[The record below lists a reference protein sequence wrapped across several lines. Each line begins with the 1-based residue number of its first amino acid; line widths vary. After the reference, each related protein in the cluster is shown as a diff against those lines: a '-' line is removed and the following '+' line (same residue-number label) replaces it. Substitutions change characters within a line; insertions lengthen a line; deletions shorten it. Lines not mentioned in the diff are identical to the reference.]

1 MTLNLAR
8 LKAELTTLARK
19 PDVPI
24 WQKSP
29 LRSLAAER
37 SKIRGL
43 LTNFSG
49 LARPLGF
56 SHWRGSSGYVF
67 LTRLDRVVDR
77 SDSKPKGPQGL
88 PLTLAHFF
96 TSCGHEFSLIL
107 TTQKIAKTVW
117 ASGPETTLRCLV
129 E

>member
-24 WQKSP
+24 WQKSL

-67 LTRLDRVVDR
+67 LTRLDRVVKR
-77 SDSKPKGPQGL
+77 PDSNPQGPQGF
-88 PLTLAHFF
+88 PLTLAHYF
-96 TSCGHEFSLIL
+96 TSSGHVSLIL